1 MDDLVFTPVNLDA
14 FDQIYRYTSVFG
26 EGSCQ
31 HSACSM
37 YSLAEKYG
45 DAVCEKDG
53 VLYTL
58 RSRLCD
64 DDFRVYL
71 APMGHGNMKEAFLN
85 IISDAE
91 AHGKKAKF
99 FSLTEKY
106 ADVLKEELPDR
117 FDIEEDRDLAEYIY
131 RTEIMAAFSGGK
143 LKKRRSEVNT
153 FWNIYGNR
161 ASVTKIEPSDFPDI
175 LEFERKW
182 LEENKETHD
191 MEALGREARMIEVQ
205 LSHFEELHL
214 SGIVLR
220 IDGVVSGFGYGT
232 KLSDSYYDAIIEKGD
247 KNVHNV
253 YKVLRQESV
262 KQCAMDCT
270 YVNME
275 EDVGVP
281 GLRALKYAY
290 KPEFLLHKYVAVER

>member
-1 MDDLVFTPVNLDA
+1 MEDLVFTPVNLDA
-14 FDQIYRYTSVFG
+14 FDQVYRYTSVFG

-45 DAVCEKDG
+45 DAVCERDG

-71 APMGHGNMKEAFLN
+71 APMGHGNMKAAFLN

-91 AHGKKAKF
+91 AHGKKTKF

-131 RTEIMAAFSGGK
+131 RTEVMAAFSGRK

-182 LEENKETHD
+182 LDKNKETHD

-247 KNVHNV
+247 RDVQNV

>member
-1 MDDLVFTPVNLDA
+1 MEDLVFTPVNLDA
-14 FDQIYRYTSVFG
+14 FDQVYRYTSVFG

-45 DAVCEKDG
+45 DAVCERDG

-85 IISDAE
+85 IICDAA

-106 ADVLKEELPDR
+106 ANILKEELPDR

-131 RTEIMAAFSGGK
+131 RTEIMAAFSGRK

-182 LEENKETHD
+182 LKKNKETHD

-247 KNVHNV
+247 RDVQNV

-290 KPEFLLHKYVAVER
+290 KPEFLLHKYIAVER

>member
-1 MDDLVFTPVNLDA
+1 MDNLVFTSVNLDGL
-14 FDQIYRYTSVFG
+14 DQVYRYTSVFG

-45 DAVCEKDG
+45 DAVCEREG
-53 VLYTL
+53 MLYTL

-71 APMGHGNMKEAFLN
+71 APMGHGHLKDAFLN
-85 IISDAE
+85 IISDAKSY
-91 AHGKKAKF
+91 GKRVKF
-99 FSLTEKY
+99 YSLTEKY
-106 ADVLKEELPDR
+106 ADVLKEEFPCR
-117 FDIEEDRDLAEYIY
+117 FDIEEDRELAEYIY
-131 RTEIMAAFSGGK
+131 RTESMSTFSGRK
-143 LKKRRSEVNT
+143 LRKRRSEVNT
-153 FWNIYGNR
+153 FWNIYGDR
-161 ASVTKIEPSDFPDI
+161 ASVTKIEPGDFSDI
-175 LEFERKW
+175 LEFEGKW
-182 LEENKETHD
+182 LEKNKETHD
-191 MEALGREARMIEVQ
+191 MEALGREARMIELQ
-205 LSHFEELHL
+205 LAHFQELHL

-220 IDGVVSGFGYGT
+220 IDGVVAGFGYGT
-232 KLSDSYYDAIIEKGD
+232 KLSEDYYDAIIEKGD
-247 KNVHNV
+247 RDVHNV

-275 EDVGVP
+275 EDVGIL

-290 KPEFLLHKYVAVER
+290 KPEFLLHKYIAVER